1 MNIVKFKS
9 LHLENFKGFKM
20 ADVNFG
26 DKTTTII
33 GSNGIGKTTIATGI
47 MWILFG
53 VDYDLVNNPKVR
65 REVDRQPINDVPVVG
80 ELVLELNGKEIVARK
95 VQKRSVKES
104 SYADSNTYSING
116 VEKTMRDFNAYFD
129 ISMDDLKMCMNI
141 EGFMSQNPKEMREFL
156 FKLPENITEAD
167 IIQKFDEFAELRSLV
182 ENYSVEEISAMNKAS
197 ITKLNKE
204 IGEYPGRIDE
214 VHRQIVEVDTD
225 ALEQRK
231 SELNHQLEE
240 LSVQEEDSLSRKKEL
255 EAKSND
261 ILELQFKKSDIERN
275 ASKKIIEDRSA
286 AEKQLNEARQK
297 YSQHENEYAMASMDV
312 KRLEGNISRAQAEKS
327 RLIDEYNRAKAE
339 EFEAYVPL
347 PEISEADKICPLC
360 KRPLDAN
367 VVEERVK
374 ARDAEE
380 HARRVAYDKRLAEWQ
395 KSKDSRIMNI
405 ADHGKDEVHK
415 IDTFKAEREKAVS
428 RMKEIEEKRQLAK
441 KECERLEALLSQL
454 PSAPDL
460 SENQEYI
467 ALVDEIR
474 KKEEAL
480 MQIDDG
486 TEFRK
491 EIQQKRRFIQSELD
505 SVNAEFFKA
514 SKNTELEQR
523 IEFLR
528 EEHMMKEQAKSDC
541 QKILSLLDALDKKKN
556 ELLVDDINSHFG
568 GRVTWDLFAFAKNG
582 GYKKDY
588 CEPCIDGYLV
598 KDTANKGRRIEA
610 KMIIALSIQK
620 IVGIQCPI
628 VLDDAESLDSWRLPV
643 CDSQLI
649 VLRRE
654 DNREMEVQTA

>member
-65 REVDRQPINDVPVVG
+65 REVDGQPINDVPVVG

-156 FKLPENITEAD
+156 FKLPEDITEAD
-167 IIQKFDEFAELRSLV
+167 IIQKFDEFADLRSLV
-182 ENYSVEEISAMNKAS
+182 ENYSVEEIAAMNKAS

-214 VHRQIVEVDTD
+214 VHRQIVEVDT
-225 ALEQRK
+225 ASLEQRK

-240 LSVQEEDSLSRKKEL
+240 LSAQEEDSLSRKKEL

-275 ASKKIIEDRSA
+275 ASKKIIEDRLA

-297 YSQHENEYAMASMDV
+297 YSQHENEYAMSSMDV

-327 RLIDEYNRAKAE
+327 RLIDEYNRAQAE

-347 PEISEADKICPLC
+347 PEISEADKI
-360 KRPLDAN
+360 
-367 VVEERVK
+367 
-374 ARDAEE
+374 
-380 HARRVAYDKRLAEWQ
+380 
-395 KSKDSRIMNI
+395 
-405 ADHGKDEVHK
+405 
-415 IDTFKAEREKAVS
+415 
-428 RMKEIEEKRQLAK
+428 
-441 KECERLEALLSQL
+441 
-454 PSAPDL
+454 
-460 SENQEYI
+460 
-467 ALVDEIR
+467 
-474 KKEEAL
+474 
-480 MQIDDG
+480 
-486 TEFRK
+486 
-491 EIQQKRRFIQSELD
+491 
-505 SVNAEFFKA
+505 
-514 SKNTELEQR
+514 
-523 IEFLR
+523 
-528 EEHMMKEQAKSDC
+528 
-541 QKILSLLDALDKKKN
+541 
-556 ELLVDDINSHFG
+556 
-568 GRVTWDLFAFAKNG
+568 
-582 GYKKDY
+582 
-588 CEPCIDGYLV
+588 
-598 KDTANKGRRIEA
+598 
-610 KMIIALSIQK
+610 
-620 IVGIQCPI
+620 
-628 VLDDAESLDSWRLPV
+628 
-643 CDSQLI
+643 
-649 VLRRE
+649 
-654 DNREMEVQTA
+654 